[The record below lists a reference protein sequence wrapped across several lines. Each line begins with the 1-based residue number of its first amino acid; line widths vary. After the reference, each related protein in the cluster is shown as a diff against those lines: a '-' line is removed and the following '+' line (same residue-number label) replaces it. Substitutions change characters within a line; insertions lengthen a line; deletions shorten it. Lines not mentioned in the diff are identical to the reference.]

1 MKRTIKN
8 GKMMVLSTVLG
19 ASVIMSGFSMA
30 DTTTY
35 GAASAST
42 DTSYTLEE
50 MLTYAIED
58 EYIARAEYELIMDEF
73 GVLRPF
79 SNIMK
84 SEETHISLLTPLFE
98 AYGIDMPADPSSHVI
113 ALPDTLAETFAV
125 GVEAEINN
133 IAMYEKFLATELPD
147 DVRDVFERLKAA
159 SENHLKAFEN
169 GASRSTTTRGN
180 LSTLSNQT
188 VRGNQPIRGNGYR
201 R

>member
-50 MLTYAIED
+50 MLTFAIED

-73 GVLRPF
+73 GVQRPF

-84 SEETHISLLTPLFE
+84 SEETHISLLTPPFE

-147 DVRDVFERLKAA
+147 DVRDVFERLKAT

-180 LSTLSNQT
+180 LSTLSSQID
-188 VRGNQPIRGNGYR
+188 RGNQPTRGNGHR